1 MATTQYIGARYVP
14 LFAEPIEWDKTKQ
27 YEPLTIVTH
36 EGNSYTSRQFVP
48 TGIEI
53 TNETFWAL
61 TGNYNA
67 QIEQYRKE
75 VKAYDGR
82 ITTAQTTA
90 DNAKSLAETNENN
103 IAANDAELAGT
114 SDSGLKTL
122 ITNEV
127 SRATN
132 AETEIETR
140 IDTTDTN
147 VENLD
152 AQMAATTGSELLNK
166 ITNTSNS
173 LKYGFRNTD
182 KIVVFSDS
190 TFQTN
195 PDPITS
201 KQQKSVCDWIAELC
215 GATIDN
221 RGVCGTSISY
231 LLNQLNQMND
241 NELADATVAIVA
253 YGTNDWQGSTSL
265 LKVLSTQT
273 DTFDYMYDKVLSL
286 LAKKAPNANIICVA
300 AAFLHSNKAS
310 GGVLNVN
317 GTGNSLRAY
326 NDVIQQKAAQHG
338 CACLRLDQLLG
349 INETNYKNRMVVSTD
364 DIWVHYNEET
374 NRRIATALCSGVY
387 NCMND
392 SASFRGID
400 VTPPDWYNNSTIE
413 TVYNIGPKNFL
424 CIENEL
430 TLRASGLMP
439 GERYTLAFLLGAMK
453 VTCNEVQLANITNQ
467 SSCAIEFVAPSS
479 DIVIK
484 LKNNLGEYTY
494 TAVPRLIIGTP
505 SVLDCIAETK
515 AIDVYTENTAKCH
528 YTYRRN
534 GSVTTIACTS
544 DSASCNAWTD
554 KFDTLSKSVGITA
567 EGFGH
572 AIVSGQMKQVSAR
585 LDGDG
590 SLYINEPQNSTLNN
604 LVLVLVPRN

>member
-14 LFAEPIEWDKTKQ
+14 LFAEPTEWDNTRQ

-36 EGNSYTSRQFVP
+36 NGNSYTSRQFVP

-53 TNETFWAL
+53 TNEAFWAL
-61 TGNYNA
+61 TGNFNA

-82 ITTAQTTA
+82 INTAQTTA
-90 DNAKSLAETNENN
+90 DNAKSLAETNESE

-114 SDSGLKTL
+114 ADSGLKTL

-132 AETEIETR
+132 AETNEVSR
-140 IDTTDTN
+140 ATN
-147 VENLD
+147 AE
-152 AQMAATTGSELLNK
+152 GELLNK

-195 PDPITS
+195 TDPITS
-201 KQQKSVCDWIAELC
+201 KQQKSVCDWITELC
-215 GATIDN
+215 GATVDN
-221 RGVCGTSISY
+221 RGVGGTSISY
-231 LLNQLNQMND
+231 LMNQLNQMND

-286 LAKKAPNANIICVA
+286 LARKAPNANIICVA

-349 INETNYKNRMVVSTD
+349 INETNYRNRMVVSTD

-400 VTPPDWYNNSTIE
+400 VTPPDWYNNSTIK

-424 CIENEL
+424 SIENEHTL
-430 TLRASGLMP
+430 TASGLMP
-439 GERYTLAFLLGAMK
+439 GERYTLAFLLGAMR
-453 VTCNEVQLANITNQ
+453 VTCNDVQLANITNQ
-467 SSCAIEFVAPSS
+467 SACAIEFVAPSS

-484 LKNNLGEYTY
+484 LKNNLGEYTH

-515 AIDVYTENTAKCH
+515 AIDVDTENTAKCH
-528 YTYRRN
+528 YFYRRN
-534 GSVTTIACTS
+534 GSITTIMCTS
-544 DSASCNAWTD
+544 DSAECRTWTD
-554 KFDTLSKSVGITA
+554 KFDTLQNAIGITA

-590 SLYINEPQNSTLNN
+590 SLYINEPQNATLNN
-604 LVLVLVPRN
+604 LVIVLVQRN

>member
-1 MATTQYIGARYVP
+1 MSVREYVGARYVP
-14 LFAEPIEWDKTKQ
+14 IIVGEWDNTRT
-27 YEPLTIVTH
+27 YEPLMVVTH
-36 EGNSYTSRQFVP
+36 QGNSYTSRQYVP
-48 TGIEI
+48 SGIEI
-53 TNETFWAL
+53 TNESYWVLSA
-61 TGNYNA
+61 NYNA
-67 QIEQYRKE
+67 QVESYRNE
-75 VKAYDGR
+75 VRDILPYD
-82 ITTAQTTA
+82 
-90 DNAKSLAETNENN
+90 ETPTEGS
-103 IAANDAELAGT
+103 IKGVT
-114 SDSGLKTL
+114 SDGIKKA

-127 SRATN
+127 SRATT
-132 AETEIETR
+132 AETEIRTR

-147 VENLD
+147 VEHLD

-166 ITNTSNS
+166 ITNTSNL

-195 PDPITS
+195 PDPTTS
-201 KQQKSVCDWIAELC
+201 KQQKSVCDWITELC

-221 RGVCGTSISY
+221 RGVGGTSISY
-231 LLNQLNQMND
+231 LMNQLNQMND
-241 NELADATVAIVA
+241 NELADATVVIVA

-286 LAKKAPNANIICVA
+286 LARKAPNANIICVA

-310 GGVLNVN
+310 GNILNVN

-349 INETNYKNRMVVSTD
+349 INETNYRDRMVVSTD

-374 NRRIATALCSGVY
+374 NRRIATVLCSGVY

-400 VTPPDWYNNSTIE
+400 VTPPDWYYNSTIQ
-413 TVYNIGPKNFL
+413 TLYNIGPKNFL
-424 CIENEL
+424 RIDNEI
-430 TLRASGLMP
+430 TLKASGLMP
-439 GERYTLAFLLGAMK
+439 GEKYTLAFLLGSMK
-453 VTCNEVQLANITNQ
+453 VSCDEVQIANITNQ
-467 SSCAIEFVAPSS
+467 SACAIEFVAPSS

-505 SVLDCIAETK
+505 SVLDCFAETK
-515 AIDVYTENTAKCH
+515 AINYNTENTAKCN

-534 GSVTTIACTS
+534 GSIITIICTS
-544 DSASCNAWTD
+544 DSAECKAWTD
-554 KFDTLSKSVGITA
+554 KFDTLQNATGISA

-572 AIVSGQMKQVSAR
+572 AIVSGQMKNVSAR

-590 SLYINEPQNSTLNN
+590 SLYINEPQNATLTN
-604 LVLVLVPRN
+604 LVLVLVQRN